1 MARTVKRQSRSKL
14 DDIAKAEKA
23 ALAARLRA
31 SGRSL
36 EQIAAELGVSRAT
49 AHRLVEAGSSA
60 YLRQSQQPI
69 PTWVDKAIA
78 DLLKAAQE
86 NWTQWERSKQDRYQ
100 KKTINK
106 PDGTVEVQEIVEPQ
120 CGAWLLGGVPQV
132 HGDDR
137 QAPRGLRQARRNQEP
152 AEQTR
157 RGGATARYLEP
168 AVSRDPSHNSAA
180 ASRREARRSFF
191 APMKKQPSIS
201 TITRQAGP
209 VAMSMPQTLPPRWW
223 PLRWHEGQQGALNCT
238 ARFIGIDSGRR
249 SGRPTSPNGI

>member
-1 MARTVKRQSRSKL
+1 MARTAKRQSRSKL

-49 AHRLVEAGSSA
+49 AYRLVGAGSRA
-60 YLRQSQQPI
+60 YLRQSQQPV
-69 PTWVDKAIA
+69 PAWVNKAIA

-120 CGAWLLGGVPQV
+120 CAERGYLAEFRKCMETIAKLRGAYAK
-132 HGDDR
+132 HGEIKSPLSKQEEAEQQRTIWSR
-137 QAPRGLRQARRNQEP
+137 QFHEIQATTRPPRP
-152 AEQTR
+152 AEKP
-157 RGGATARYLEP
+157 GE
-168 AVSRDPSHNSAA
+168 VSSH
-180 ASRREARRSFF
+180 
-191 APMKKQPSIS
+191 
-201 TITRQAGP
+201 
-209 VAMSMPQTLPPRWW
+209 L
-223 PLRWHEGQQGALNCT
+223 
-238 ARFIGIDSGRR
+238 
-249 SGRPTSPNGI
+249 